1 MDLQLATPTTQ
12 RAQRPRQIFL
22 PDDNNFP
29 YGWRQVASKWLDGQI
44 AYRRVPLTQADFL
57 DPQEGD
63 QMTQN
68 SIHAYL
74 SITIFNMLHNRYT
87 NNPRT
92 GVFYDLKMKWG
103 IKGLKE
109 PAPDVAVVPNISR
122 YKDAHRG
129 SFYVKRE
136 KTRPCLVIEVISPG
150 YPGDDTD
157 KVEIY
162 QRAAVPEYIFI
173 DPKSKDKTAAWEIKG
188 YRLQGRQ
195 YGEIQPDA
203 EGRLFSQTTGVYFAL
218 AENKRGVVLSDV
230 LTGERLLTSEEEQ
243 AARKEAEA
251 RAKAEA
257 EARLQAEGRAL
268 IEMAR
273 AEGETVRAEFEV
285 RARKEAEEKAESEAK
300 ARKEA
305 EEKAESEAEA
315 RKEAEEKAAQLLAR
329 LRELEAQ
336 LSQSEVSSP
345 PTQEAS

>member
-12 RAQRPRQIFL
+12 TAQRPRQIFL

-29 YGWRQVASKWLDGQI
+29 SGWRYVSQALLDGRI
-44 AYRRVPLTQADFL
+44 VYRRVPLTQADFL
-57 DPQEGD
+57 NPQEED
-63 QMTQN
+63 QMPQRQR
-68 SIHAYL
+68 HGYL
-74 SITIFNMLHNRYT
+74 STDLFTMFRKRYDNNPNML
-87 NNPRT
+87 
-92 GVFYDLKMKWG
+92 VLYDINMKWG
-103 IKGLKE
+103 IPGLKE
-109 PAPDVAVVPNISR
+109 PAPDVSIVPNI
-122 YKDAHRG
+122 KNKETDRG
-129 SFYVKRE
+129 SFYVKKE
-136 KTRPCLVIEVISPG
+136 KTRPCLVIEVVSPG
-150 YPGDDTD
+150 YPGDDSD
-157 KVEIY
+157 KVKIY
-162 QRAAVPEYIFI
+162 QRAGVPEYIFI

-195 YGEIQPDA
+195 YSEIQPDA

-218 AENKRGVVLSDV
+218 AENKRGVVLTDV
-230 LTGERLLTSEEEQ
+230 LTGERLLTAEEEQ
-243 AARKEAEA
+243 TARKKAEA

-305 EEKAESEAEA
+305 EEKA
-315 RKEAEEKAAQLLAR
+315 AQLLAR